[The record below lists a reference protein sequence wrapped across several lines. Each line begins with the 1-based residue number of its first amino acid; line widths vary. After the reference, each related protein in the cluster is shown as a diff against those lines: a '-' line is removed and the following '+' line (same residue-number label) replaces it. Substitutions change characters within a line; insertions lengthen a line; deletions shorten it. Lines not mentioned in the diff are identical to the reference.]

1 MGFEAKEIC
10 LYALI
15 LYVCYMGKIVKIRRG
30 NQSDTRFI
38 TIPREI
44 ADMYGLKIGTKLEL
58 INFSRDEIL
67 IRVKRDE
74 I

>member
-1 MGFEAKEIC
+1 MGFGAKEIC
-10 LYALI
+10 LYVLV
-15 LYVCYMGKIVKIRRG
+15 LYVCYMGKIIKIRRG

-44 ADMYGLKIGTKLEL
+44 ADMYGLKIGTNLEL

-67 IRVKRDE
+67 IRIKRDE
-74 I
+74 G